1 MDKTPRRFVD
11 QFHTSRPRA
20 GEAMK
25 DPAQMPGLLLVAF
38 GVVGLAIGIAGFAKH
53 HASFGAATLVVA
65 LLVAGAG
72 LGWLGLE
79 RRRIHR
85 R

>member
-1 MDKTPRRFVD
+1 MDNTSRRIVD
-11 QFHTSRPRA
+11 QFRTNRPHA

-38 GVVGLAIGIAGFAKH
+38 AVIGVAIGIAGLAIH
-53 HASFGAATLVVA
+53 HPVFGAAALVVA
-65 LLVAGAG
+65 VSVAGAG
-72 LGWLGLE
+72 LIWVGLE